1 MTELGQKLTEAREA
15 KGLSIDQLHEIT
27 KIQKRHLVAIEEGN
41 YNVLPGTF
49 YARAFI
55 KQYADAVGLNGEELL
70 VEYQSTIPQ
79 SEKHDVP
86 QVSTGQKTQETM
98 QKSSSWPIA
107 DHMPKILIALLVIAF
122 GVVVWFVIQALTGK
136 DDRQVPNAQ
145 SEKIEVQKA
154 KNSPLDTK
162 KDEEKAEEPKKEEPK
177 KEEPK
182 KEEPKKEEPKK
193 EEPKKEEPKKEEPKK
208 EEPKKEEPKKEEQK
222 GQPAG
227 ENEIKLVGTDK
238 ITSTLEIHNNKALEL
253 EITTKDASY
262 IGIKNEAGNDIF
274 SGTLQAGQTQK
285 YDLSTA
291 KEVNLNIGSAP
302 NVEFKLNGQ
311 VVTFPLN
318 PEENYHQK
326 FLIKNQGIG
335 QPAQ

>member
-41 YNVLPGTF
+41 YNVLPGAF

-136 DDRQVPNAQ
+136 DDRQVPDAQ

-182 KEEPKKEEPKK
+182 KEEPKKEE
-193 EEPKKEEPKKEEPKK
+193 
-208 EEPKKEEPKKEEQK
+208 
-222 GQPAG
+222 QPAQPTG
-227 ENEIKLVGTDK
+227 QQEVKVVGTTGK
-238 ITSTLEIHNNKALEL
+238 VSTLEIHNNKTLEL
-253 EITTKDASY
+253 EISGKGASY
-262 IGIKNEAGNDIF
+262 VDVKDDAGNEILNTTVQ
-274 SGTLQAGQTQK
+274 GGQIEK
-285 YDLSTA
+285 RDLSTV
-291 KEVNLNIGSAP
+291 KEVRLNIGNAT
-302 NVEFKLNGQ
+302 NVEVKLNGQ
-311 VVTFPLN
+311 VVAFPLD
-318 PEENYHQK
+318 PEKELHQR
-326 FLIKNQGIG
+326 LVIKNQGIG

>member
-41 YNVLPGTF
+41 YDVLPGAF

-79 SEKHDVP
+79 SEKREVP

-136 DDRQVPNAQ
+136 DDRQVQNAQ

-162 KDEEKAEEPKKEEPK
+162 KDEAKAEEPKKEEPK
-177 KEEPK
+177 KEE
-182 KEEPKKEEPKK
+182 
-193 EEPKKEEPKKEEPKK
+193 
-208 EEPKKEEPKKEEQK
+208 
-222 GQPAG
+222 QPAQPAQPTG
-227 ENEIKLVGTDK
+227 QQEVKVVGTSGK
-238 ITSTLEIHNNKALEL
+238 VSTLEIHNNKTLEL
-253 EITTKDASY
+253 EISAKGASY
-262 IGIKNEAGNDIF
+262 VDVKDDAGNEILNTTVQ
-274 SGTLQAGQTQK
+274 SGQTEK
-285 YDLSTA
+285 RDLSTV
-291 KEVNLNIGSAP
+291 KEVRLNIGSAP
-302 NVEFKLNGQ
+302 NVEIKLNGQ
-311 VVTFPLN
+311 VVTFPLD
-318 PEENYHQK
+318 PAKEYHQR
-326 FLIKNQGIG
+326 LVIKNQGIG
-335 QPAQ
+335 QAAQ

>member
-27 KIQKRHLVAIEEGN
+27 KIQKRHLVAIEEGD
-41 YNVLPGTF
+41 YDVLPGAF

-79 SEKHDVP
+79 SEKREVP

-145 SEKIEVQKA
+145 GEKIEVQKA
-154 KNSPLDTK
+154 KDSPLDTK
-162 KDEEKAEEPKKEEPK
+162 KDEAKAEEPKKEEPK

-182 KEEPKKEEPKK
+182 KEE
-193 EEPKKEEPKKEEPKK
+193 
-208 EEPKKEEPKKEEQK
+208 
-222 GQPAG
+222 QPAQPTG
-227 ENEIKLVGTDK
+227 QQEIKVVGTTGK
-238 ITSTLEIHNNKALEL
+238 VSTLEIHNNKTLEL
-253 EITTKDASY
+253 EISGKGASY
-262 IGIKNEAGNDIF
+262 VDVKDDAGNEILNTTVQ
-274 SGTLQAGQTQK
+274 GGQIEK
-285 YDLSTA
+285 RDLSTV
-291 KEVNLNIGSAP
+291 KEVRLNIGNAP
-302 NVEFKLNGQ
+302 NVEVKLNGQ
-311 VVTFPLN
+311 VVAFPLD
-318 PEENYHQK
+318 PEKELHQR
-326 FLIKNQGIG
+326 LVIKNQGIG
-335 QPAQ
+335 QAAQ

>member
-1 MTELGQKLTEAREA
+1 MLVVTELGQKLKEARGT

-41 YNVLPGTF
+41 YDVLPGAF

-79 SEKHDVP
+79 SEKRDVP

-107 DHMPKILIALLVIAF
+107 DHMPKILVALLVIAI
-122 GVVVWFVIQALTGK
+122 GVVIWFVFQALTGK
-136 DDRQVPNAQ
+136 DDEKVPNAQ
-145 SEKIEVQKA
+145 SEKIEVKKA
-154 KNSPLDTK
+154 ENSPLDTK
-162 KDEEKAEEPKKEEPK
+162 KDEVKAEEPKKEE
-177 KEEPK
+177 
-182 KEEPKKEEPKK
+182 
-193 EEPKKEEPKKEEPKK
+193 
-208 EEPKKEEPKKEEQK
+208 
-222 GQPAG
+222 QPAQPTG
-227 ENEIKLVGTDK
+227 QQEIKVVGTTGK
-238 ITSTLEIHNNKALEL
+238 ESTLEIHNNKTLEL
-253 EITTKDASY
+253 EITTKGASY
-262 IGIKNEAGNDIF
+262 VGIKNEAGNDIF
-274 SGTLQAGQTQK
+274 SGTIEEGQTQK

-291 KEVNLNIGSAP
+291 KVVNLNIGSAP

-326 FLIKNQGIG
+326 FLIKNLGIE

>member
-1 MTELGQKLTEAREA
+1 MTELGQKLKEARGT

-41 YNVLPGTF
+41 YDVLPGAF

-79 SEKHDVP
+79 SEKRDVP

-122 GVVVWFVIQALTGK
+122 GVVIWFVFQALTGK
-136 DDRQVPNAQ
+136 GDEKVPNAQ
-145 SEKIEVQKA
+145 SEKIEVKKA
-154 KNSPLDTK
+154 ENSPLDTK
-162 KDEEKAEEPKKEEPK
+162 KEEAKAEEPKKEEPK

-182 KEEPKKEEPKK
+182 KKE
-193 EEPKKEEPKKEEPKK
+193 
-208 EEPKKEEPKKEEQK
+208 
-222 GQPAG
+222 QPAQPTG
-227 ENEIKLVGTDK
+227 QQEVKVVGTTGK
-238 ITSTLEIHNNKALEL
+238 VSTLEIHNNKTLEL
-253 EITTKDASY
+253 EISGKGASY
-262 IGIKNEAGNDIF
+262 VDVKDDTGNEILN
-274 SGTLQAGQTQK
+274 TTVQNGQTEK
-285 YDLSTA
+285 RDLSTA
-291 KEVNLNIGSAP
+291 KEVRLNIGNAT
-302 NVEFKLNGQ
+302 NVEVKLNGQ
-311 VVTFPLN
+311 VVAYPLD
-318 PEENYHQK
+318 PEKELHQR
-326 FLIKNQGIG
+326 LVIKNQGIE

>member
-41 YNVLPGTF
+41 YDVLPGAF

-79 SEKHDVP
+79 SEKREVP

-136 DDRQVPNAQ
+136 DDRQIQNAQ

-162 KDEEKAEEPKKEEPK
+162 KDEAKAEEPKKEEPK
-177 KEEPK
+177 KEE
-182 KEEPKKEEPKK
+182 
-193 EEPKKEEPKKEEPKK
+193 
-208 EEPKKEEPKKEEQK
+208 
-222 GQPAG
+222 QPAQPAQPAQPTG
-227 ENEIKLVGTDK
+227 QQEVKVVGTSGK
-238 ITSTLEIHNNKALEL
+238 VSTLEIHNNKTLEL
-253 EITTKDASY
+253 EISAKGASY
-262 IGIKNEAGNDIF
+262 VDVKDDAGNEILNTTVQ
-274 SGTLQAGQTQK
+274 SGQTEK
-285 YDLSTA
+285 RDLSTV
-291 KEVNLNIGSAP
+291 KEVRLNIGSAP
-302 NVEFKLNGQ
+302 NVEIKLNGQ
-311 VVTFPLN
+311 VVTFPLD
-318 PEENYHQK
+318 PAKEYHQR
-326 FLIKNQGIG
+326 LVIKNQGIG
-335 QPAQ
+335 QAAQ

>member
-182 KEEPKKEEPKK
+182 KEE
-193 EEPKKEEPKKEEPKK
+193 
-208 EEPKKEEPKKEEQK
+208 QK

>member
-41 YNVLPGTF
+41 YDVLPGAF

-79 SEKHDVP
+79 SEKREVP

-136 DDRQVPNAQ
+136 DDRQVQNAQ

-162 KDEEKAEEPKKEEPK
+162 KDEVKAEEPKKEEPK
-177 KEEPK
+177 KEE
-182 KEEPKKEEPKK
+182 
-193 EEPKKEEPKKEEPKK
+193 
-208 EEPKKEEPKKEEQK
+208 
-222 GQPAG
+222 QPAQPTG
-227 ENEIKLVGTDK
+227 QQEVKVVGTSGK
-238 ITSTLEIHNNKALEL
+238 VSTLEIHNNKTLEL
-253 EITTKDASY
+253 EISAKGASY
-262 IGIKNEAGNDIF
+262 VDVKDDAGNEILNTTVQ
-274 SGTLQAGQTQK
+274 SGQTEK
-285 YDLSTA
+285 RDLSTV
-291 KEVNLNIGSAP
+291 KEVRLNIGSAP
-302 NVEFKLNGQ
+302 NVEIKLNGQ
-311 VVTFPLN
+311 VVTFPLD
-318 PEENYHQK
+318 PAKEYHQR
-326 FLIKNQGIG
+326 LVIKNQGIG
-335 QPAQ
+335 QAAQ